1 MSIAVSLFA
10 FLLISGCLSALSENR
25 NNPSYVFMEI
35 TRRRVEERLQGSSHL
50 DYPYS
55 VNGRDKVATTMEPT
69 SIQGIK
75 DQWIVLSMNVDASK
89 LYKSFYFHFSFKG
102 LTDSGHFNV
111 TERNRI
117 ELEFDFQS
125 QNLDQVKFFKAAHL
139 WLFPTANNGIKDH
152 AKTLEIGLLVAIT
165 TPSMKG
171 EKRKRFS
178 LLWDKEI
185 QSCLSVDVTIPLH
198 KLIKQLQLRNEVTGM
213 MTIEV
218 THIKKRSQIEE
229 GGWTSDILEVC
240 KELSGI
246 ENSTR
251 IPFLVIDYTAEE
263 IASGRRPRITNQ
275 PDSRVITRELSSVD
289 MQQMYREARG
299 ISTNKNDTAKEK
311 LSGCPVHDLE
321 ISMSSILN
329 IETVPDV
336 INIGECR
343 GSCTLSYNSYS
354 NLKTYYRSMAEK
366 VPVANN
372 CCIPKTFDSVTILSF
387 PSSNSSSSSEEPR
400 SSIEIEVLPDA
411 IIRSCMCFNIQ
422 PTTSD

>member
-1 MSIAVSLFA
+1 M
-10 FLLISGCLSALSENR
+10 
-25 NNPSYVFMEI
+25 
-35 TRRRVEERLQGSSHL
+35 
-50 DYPYS
+50 
-55 VNGRDKVATTMEPT
+55 
-69 SIQGIK
+69 
-75 DQWIVLSMNVDASK
+75 
-89 LYKSFYFHFSFKG
+89 
-102 LTDSGHFNV
+102 TDSGHFNV

-117 ELEFDFQS
+117 ELKFGFKP

-139 WLFPTANNGIKDH
+139 WLFPIADNGTKD

-178 LLWDKEI
+178 LLWNKET
-185 QSCLSVDVTIPLH
+185 QHCLSVDVTIPLH
-198 KLIKQLQLRNEVTGM
+198 KLIKQLQLRNEMTGS
-213 MTIEV
+213 IIVEV
-218 THIKKRSQIEE
+218 THIKKPSQAEE

-251 IPFLVIDYTAEE
+251 IPFLVIDFTAEE
-263 IASGRRPRITNQ
+263 IASGRRPRKPNQ
-275 PDSRVITRELSSVD
+275 PESRVITRELSSVD

-299 ISTNKNDTAKEK
+299 ISKSKNDTTEEEK
-311 LSGCPVHDLE
+311 PEEKPPCPVHDLE
-321 ISMSSILN
+321 VSMSSILN
-329 IETVPDV
+329 TETVPDM

-343 GSCTLSYNSYS
+343 GSCSLSYISHS
-354 NLKTYYRSMAEK
+354 NLKTYYRQMTEK

-372 CCIPKTFDSVTILSF
+372 CCIPKTFESVSF
-387 PSSNSSSSSEEPR
+387 LIIHNSNSTSSSE
-400 SSIEIEVLPDA
+400 SMEIEVLPDA

>member
-1 MSIAVSLFA
+1 MSIAVSLFT

-25 NNPSYVFMEI
+25 NNPSYAFMEI

-69 SIQGIK
+69 SIQG
-75 DQWIVLSMNVDASK
+75 
-89 LYKSFYFHFSFKG
+89 

-117 ELEFDFQS
+117 ELEFDFQP

-139 WLFPTANNGIKDH
+139 WLFPTARNDTKDH

-178 LLWDKEI
+178 LLWDKET
-185 QSCLSVDVTIPLH
+185 QSCLSIDVTIPLH
-198 KLIKQLQLRNEVTGM
+198 KLIKQLQLRNEMTGKM
-213 MTIEV
+213 IVEV
-218 THIKKRSQIEE
+218 IHIKKRSRTEE

-251 IPFLVIDYTAEE
+251 IPFLVIDFTAEE
-263 IASGRRPRITNQ
+263 IASGRRPRTPSQ
-275 PDSRVITRELSSVD
+275 PESRVITRELSSVD

-299 ISTNKNDTAKEK
+299 ISTNKNDTAEEK
-311 LSGCPVHDLE
+311 PSECPVHDLE
-321 ISMSSILN
+321 VSLSSILN
-329 IETVPDV
+329 IGTVPDV

-343 GSCTLSYNSYS
+343 GSCSLSYNSHS
-354 NLKTYYRSMAEK
+354 NLKTYYRYMTEK
-366 VPVANN
+366 VPAANN
-372 CCIPKTFDSVTILSF
+372 CCIPRTFDSVTFLSF
-387 PSSNSSSSSEEPR
+387 YSSNSTEEFK
-400 SSIEIEVLPDA
+400 SIIAEIEVLPDA